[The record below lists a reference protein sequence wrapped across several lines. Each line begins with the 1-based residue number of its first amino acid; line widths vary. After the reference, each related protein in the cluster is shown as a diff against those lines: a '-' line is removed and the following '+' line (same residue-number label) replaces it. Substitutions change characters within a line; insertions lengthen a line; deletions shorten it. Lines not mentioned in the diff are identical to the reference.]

1 MVSLMACSGP
11 HALEAIHTSITISLG
26 LFGLAVV
33 SAVGPVARFAT
44 SRRRLGRFV
53 SVVVLA
59 ALHPGW
65 WMQVYSMGDCGTTR
79 LVFSAL
85 ATTTCAILAVPLW
98 RRPHGT
104 SPARDI

>member
-11 HALEAIHTSITISLG
+11 HALEHIQTNITISLA

-33 SAVGPVARFAT
+33 SAMGPVARFAT
-44 SRRRLGRFV
+44 SRRSVGRFI

-65 WMQVYSMGDCGTTR
+65 WVPAYSGDCGELR
-79 LVFSAL
+79 LVSSAL
-85 ATTTCAILAVPLW
+85 ATIACVFLAVPLW
-98 RRPHGT
+98 RRPKST
-104 SPARDI
+104 SPRVPDV

>member
-11 HALEAIHTSITISLG
+11 HALEHIHTNITVSLA

-33 SAVGPVARFAT
+33 SATGPVARFAA

-65 WMQVYSMGDCGTTR
+65 WVPAYSGDCGEMR
-79 LVFSAL
+79 LVSSAL
-85 ATTTCAILAVPLW
+85 ATIACIFLAVPLW
-98 RRPHGT
+98 RRPQLT
-104 SPARDI
+104 SPRAPDV